1 MVTPD
6 QQSGSS
12 GRASSW
18 GRKLLS
24 WVLMA
29 ILAIIAVNWLA
40 RSLFGLIRFGLM
52 LAVIGG
58 IIYLIIRLRAP
69 DDDQL

>member
-1 MVTPD
+1 MAGPD
-6 QQSGSS
+6 QQSGST
-12 GRASSW
+12 GRASSL

-24 WVLMA
+24 WVLMG
-29 ILAIIAVNWLA
+29 ILALILINWLA
-40 RSLFGLIRFGLM
+40 KSVLGLLRFGLSI
-52 LAVIGG
+52 AVVVG